1 MHGLLRIMNKVR
13 SSFAGFIISLIFIS
27 FVGCDKG
34 NDDKSLNVFS
44 IEDDISLG
52 KQVSQEIESN
62 PKDYPILSESQY
74 PLAYSHLHRIVNN
87 ILSSGKVFYK
97 DKFEW
102 RTKIIRNDSVLNAFC
117 APGGYIYVYT
127 GIIKFLESE
136 DELAGVLGHEIAHAD
151 RRHSTDNL
159 TKQYGVSTLLSIVL
173 GNNPGLIAE
182 VAANLLLLKF
192 SRSNETESD
201 KYSVIYLNS
210 TSYDARGVSRFF
222 EKLINSGQTGGT
234 PQFLSTHPNPDNRV
248 QNILQ
253 EWQNLG
259 SRTGE
264 TFEAQYREFK
274 NALP

>member
-1 MHGLLRIMNKVR
+1 MNKP
-13 SSFAGFIISLIFIS
+13 FANSLKALGLALIML
-27 FVGCDKG
+27 VAGCNKG
-34 NDDKSLNVFS
+34 KDDKSLNIFS
-44 IEDDISLG
+44 VEDDIELG

-62 PKDYPILSESQY
+62 PQEYPILPEAQY
-74 PLAYSHLHRIVNN
+74 SLAYSHLHRITNN

-102 RTKIIRNDSVLNAFC
+102 KTKIIKDDNTLNAFC
-117 APGGYIYVYT
+117 TPGGYIYVYT
-127 GIIKFLESE
+127 GLIKFLSSE

-159 TKQYGVSTLLSIVL
+159 TRQYGVSTLLSIVL

-182 VAANLLLLKF
+182 VAANLLILKF
-192 SRSNETESD
+192 SRENETESD

-210 TSYDARGVSRFF
+210 TAYDARGVSRFF
-222 EKLINSGQTGGT
+222 EKLISSGQSGNT
-234 PQFLSTHPNPDNRV
+234 PQFLSTHPNPENRI
-248 QNILQ
+248 QDITH
-253 EWQNLG
+253 EWEALG

-264 TFEAQYREFK
+264 TFEAQYQEFK